1 MLLLDAK
8 YPVKVFASKEHS
20 IEPVVVK
27 KKTSFSFQFF
37 KKKRS
42 YKEWKPIPLYIRAA
56 HYVQFGVKL
65 SACELEIN

>member
-8 YPVKVFASKEHS
+8 YPEKMFASKEHS

-27 KKTSFSFQFF
+27 KKTSCSFQFL
-37 KKKRS
+37 KKKD
-42 YKEWKPIPLYIRAA
+42 LIRNENPS

>member
-37 KKKRS
+37 KKKD
-42 YKEWKPIPLYIRAA
+42 LIRNENPS
-56 HYVQFGVKL
+56 HYT
-65 SACELEIN
+65 